1 MSGGKRAMVVS
12 PLELSQAG
20 RMNATSRLLG
30 RVVGIEV
37 TDLLF
42 SCYILC
48 GPTRKHL
55 VQVEAWRELLVPA
68 TKLFEEGKLV
78 SITKAT
84 LAVRRSDKNKFT
96 LSGCR
101 WMIRFDK
108 LMEVQSA
115 DCDKAEPVPDW
126 PGKTATDIPHRPPS
140 STLEMTACLPECAVT
155 VVARVVEIRQK
166 ENKEQPDKSFV
177 KAVLQDCNENGE
189 VYQADLMAWQPEFRE
204 TMRAALQPDG
214 VYEISPVLVSSEQ
227 QSFSVKWIK
236 KTKARSLHGTAEAR
250 MLENQKSTAARAIQN
265 LSEQKKTGVGRPDP
279 STRSAKLVAASTL
292 AEFIPEKGLLKT
304 TPDDVWE
311 LPCSMILD
319 ITASGGD
326 LWTYVGCSVC
336 HKRDAACSHG
346 GATRP
351 CYSGLL
357 HVSDHTATVEVKF
370 WTEQIDQLMQA
381 SGWQEPITDMDAA
394 DRFVAV
400 LRTKYWMTRCTIVE
414 EPAFQSRAAR
424 NRLQLVHVEERK
436 SDFVGTNKPL
446 FSLRSPNSRPGV
458 PAILF
463 REVQVDAAGQVLGR
477 DGREL
482 HFAEFLVQL
491 RGEPMQDGKDT
502 DKGVRISFHCEDI
515 GDLQS
520 THSELFWVLSM
531 QDMLKVARLQSDSL
545 LRVVAQPQ
553 TQGRQVA
560 RWQVFLFAAISK
572 HDIDPWRQR
581 KAWQRSSPGDE
592 KKKRA
597 AEQIA
602 LATPNSKL
610 TKVGKELTSPG
621 YDVSPIRGRK

>member
-1 MSGGKRAMVVS
+1 
-12 PLELSQAG
+12 
-20 RMNATSRLLG
+20 
-30 RVVGIEV
+30 
-37 TDLLF
+37 
-42 SCYILC
+42 
-48 GPTRKHL
+48 
-55 VQVEAWRELLVPA
+55 
-68 TKLFEEGKLV
+68 
-78 SITKAT
+78 
-84 LAVRRSDKNKFT
+84 
-96 LSGCR
+96 
-101 WMIRFDK
+101 
-108 LMEVQSA
+108 
-115 DCDKAEPVPDW
+115 
-126 PGKTATDIPHRPPS
+126 
-140 STLEMTACLPECAVT
+140 
-155 VVARVVEIRQK
+155 
-166 ENKEQPDKSFV
+166 
-177 KAVLQDCNENGE
+177 
-189 VYQADLMAWQPEFRE
+189 
-204 TMRAALQPDG
+204 
-214 VYEISPVLVSSEQ
+214 
-227 QSFSVKWIK
+227 
-236 KTKARSLHGTAEAR
+236 
-250 MLENQKSTAARAIQN
+250 
-265 LSEQKKTGVGRPDP
+265 
-279 STRSAKLVAASTL
+279 
-292 AEFIPEKGLLKT
+292 
-304 TPDDVWE
+304 
-311 LPCSMILD
+311 MILD

-370 WTEQIDQLMQA
+370 WTDQIDQLMQA

-436 SDFVGTNKPL
+436 SDFVGTSKPL

-458 PAILF
+458 PAILL
-463 REVQVDAAGQVLGR
+463 REVQVDAAGQVLGQ

-515 GDLQS
+515 GDLRS

-572 HDIDPWRQR
+572 HDIDAWRQR
-581 KAWQRSSPGDE
+581 KAWQRNSPGDE

-621 YDVSPIRGRK
+621 YDVSPIRARK